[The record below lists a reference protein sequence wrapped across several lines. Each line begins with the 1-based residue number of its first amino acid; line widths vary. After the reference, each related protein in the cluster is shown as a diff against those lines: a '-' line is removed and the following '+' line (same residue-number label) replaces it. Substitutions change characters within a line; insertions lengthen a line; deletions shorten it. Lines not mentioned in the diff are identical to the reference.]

1 MGRAIVNKT
10 NSERQTEPNLS
21 DRTSSV
27 TLGPPLGN
35 ATNQGE
41 VITSSTNNIVSVNQW
56 IAMTQADQGL
66 LNALYNFINTTKEG
80 LNVIPDNEYG
90 RTKKMVFNFY
100 GTMGKSV
107 KPSEIGQFE
116 VNFIYRPN
124 SQQSIIS

>member
-1 MGRAIVNKT
+1 MGRGIVNKT
-10 NSERQTEPNLS
+10 NSGRQTQPNLS

-27 TLGPPLGN
+27 TLGPPLSN
-35 ATNQGE
+35 TTNQGE
-41 VITSSTNNIVSVNQW
+41 AITSSTNNIVSVNQW

-90 RTKKMVFNFY
+90 RTKKMIFNFY

-116 VNFIYRPN
+116 VNFIYPPN
-124 SQQSIIS
+124 SQ

>member
-1 MGRAIVNKT
+1 MGRGIVNIT
-10 NSERQTEPNLS
+10 NSGRETEPNLS

-116 VNFIYRPN
+116 VNFIYPPN
-124 SQQSIIS
+124 SQ